1 MKKVLLFSSSR
12 SSSNNSAGLNLLHEL
27 SRNPEDRDNLIIV
40 LMQDAVLL
48 ALKEFSGS
56 DFPKVSEAYVLG
68 EHLAKRGFTPQSLRS
83 PFKSAGY
90 DEIVELIMKDETRVI
105 GSF

>member
-12 SSSNNSAGLNLLHEL
+12 SSSSNAAGLRLLHDL
-27 SRNPEDRDNLIIV
+27 SKESGDGDDLIVV

-48 ALKEFSGS
+48 ALKDFSGS
-56 DFPKVSEAYVLG
+56 NFPKASEGYVLD
-68 EHLAKRGFTPQSLRS
+68 EHLAKRGFTRQSVRS
-83 PFKSAGY
+83 PFKPIGY
-90 DEIVELIMKDETRVI
+90 DEIVELIMKDETHVI